1 MKKTKLFFLSIISF
15 LMVSAD
21 KPNQNF
27 DFRIRTITAGVT
39 LESLDDIATINDA
52 IAFLEKSKKYL

>member
-1 MKKTKLFFLSIISF
+1 
-15 LMVSAD
+15 MVSAD